1 MIFIGYIFQLAK
13 KGCSHGLL
21 VLLLST
27 LIFAQESNV
36 NFGDHSP
43 RKALLRSLIV
53 PGWGHHY
60 IDKTDWK
67 RGQYHMAA
75 DAVLI
80 LSYFGLKVRNNHLTN
95 ELETFANANA
105 GINLSDRNRTIFLAI
120 ANFDNLE
127 AYNDYQLRARNWN
140 ALLSDTPQ
148 NRWNWIDDDD
158 RFRYQDMRERI
169 DKNKNQLPGLIT
181 LMVANRILSGISA
194 YAKARNMSNKLPEAR
209 ISYLTEYGDTGF
221 LASLRFGF

>member
-1 MIFIGYIFQLAK
+1 MF
-13 KGCSHGLL
+13 L

-27 LIFAQESNV
+27 LIVAQESNV
-36 NFGDHSP
+36 NFGGNSP
-43 RKALLRSLIV
+43 SKALLRSLIL

-67 RGQYHMAA
+67 RGQFHMAA
-75 DAVLI
+75 DAVMI
-80 LSYFGLKVRNNHLTN
+80 LSYFGLKVRNNHLTS

-127 AYNDYQLRARNWN
+127 AHNDYQLRARNWN
-140 ALLSDTPQ
+140 AVLSDTPQ

-194 YAKARNMSNKLPEAR
+194 YAKSRNMTRKLPKAR
-209 ISYLTEYGDTGF
+209 ISYITDYGDTGF